1 MIGGEEMAK
10 IINSGVYCI
19 DLKGE
24 GFSEFSGEHP
34 TLVLRCVSNRDE
46 YFAIPLTS
54 YTKERWEKYKKTF
67 CVRITTF
74 NSIARIDRMAIISK
88 NKIGDRWYK
97 NQKLLIPH
105 PKEIAVIYK
114 RIEDYLHS
122 SIAKSLKNYNDF
134 YKQYTQIYDLYTK
147 LFIEHDKSVLQFFII
162 NKNNKELIVST
173 ELKKYTNLSFLDISK
188 SIQSI
193 VGTNGVRID
202 IDESSKLIIVRLRK
216 NKKISLTFC
225 KWYDKIILWKGYS

>member
-1 MIGGEEMAK
+1 MIGGNKMAK

-24 GFSEFSGEHP
+24 EFSEFSGEHP
-34 TLVLRCVSNRDE
+34 TLVLRCISNQDE

-54 YTKERWEKYKKTF
+54 YTKERWNKYKKTF
-67 CVRITTF
+67 CVRITSF

-88 NKIGDRWYK
+88 NKIGNRWYR
-97 NQKLLIPH
+97 NQRLLIPY

-122 SIAKSLKNYNDF
+122 SIVKSLRNYDAF
-134 YKQYTQIYDLYTK
+134 YKQYNQIYKLYTK
-147 LFIEHDKSVLQFFII
+147 LFIEHDKSVLSLFTI
-162 NKNNKELIVST
+162 NKNDKELIIIT
-173 ELKKYTNLSFLDISK
+173 ELKNYPDLSFLDINK

-193 VGTNGVRID
+193 VGTSGVRID
-202 IDESSKLIIVRLRK
+202 IDKDSNLIIVKLRK
-216 NKKISLTFC
+216 NKKISLTFSE
-225 KWYDKIILWKGYS
+225 WYDKIIM